1 MKIAPSLLA
10 ADFSKL
16 GEEMQDI
23 EKGGADLVHLDV
35 MDGRFVPNISFGPP
49 VIQALRPIT
58 KLPFD
63 VHLMIYHPEDY
74 FDILKN
80 IGVEMA
86 SFHIEAVTHVDRVIH
101 ALKSA
106 NIKCG
111 LAVNP
116 GTSLLMIDT
125 VLPLLDYVLIMSV
138 NPGFG
143 GQKFI
148 PYAVDKVKQLKT
160 MITEKQLSVSIE
172 VDGGVNQDNAFL
184 LKNAGADI
192 LVAGSS
198 VFGKSDRAKAIHELR
213 V

>member
-63 VHLMIYHPEDY
+63 VHLMIYYPEDY

-116 GTSLLMIDT
+116 GTSLSMIDT

-148 PYAVDKVKQLKT
+148 PYAVDKVKQLKK

>member
-86 SFHIEAVTHVDRVIH
+86 SFHIEAVKHVDRVIH

-116 GTSLLMIDT
+116 GTSLSMIDT

-148 PYAVDKVKQLKT
+148 PYAVDKVKQLKK

>member
-16 GEEMQDI
+16 EEEMQDI

-116 GTSLLMIDT
+116 GTSLSMIDT

-148 PYAVDKVKQLKT
+148 PYAVDKVKQLKK

-198 VFGKSDRAKAIHELR
+198 VFGKSDRAKAIHALR

>member
-23 EKGGADLVHLDV
+23 ENGGADLVHLDV

-116 GTSLLMIDT
+116 GTSLSMIDT

-148 PYAVDKVKQLKT
+148 PYAVDKVKQLEK

>member
-23 EKGGADLVHLDV
+23 ENGGADLVHLDV

-101 ALKSA
+101 ALKSV

-116 GTSLLMIDT
+116 GTSLSMIDT
-125 VLPLLDYVLIMSV
+125 VLPFLDYVLIMSV

-148 PYAVDKVKQLKT
+148 PYAVDKVKQLKK

>member
-16 GEEMQDI
+16 EEEMQDI

-80 IGVEMA
+80 LGVEMA

-116 GTSLLMIDT
+116 GTSLSMIDT

-148 PYAVDKVKQLKT
+148 PYAVDKVKQLKK

-172 VDGGVNQDNAFL
+172 VDGGVNQDNSFL

>member
-148 PYAVDKVKQLKT
+148 PYAVDKVKQLKK

>member
-23 EKGGADLVHLDV
+23 ENGGADLVHLDV

-116 GTSLLMIDT
+116 GTSLSMIDT

-148 PYAVDKVKQLKT
+148 PYAVDKVKQLKK

>member
-116 GTSLLMIDT
+116 GTSLSMIDT

-148 PYAVDKVKQLKT
+148 PYAVDKVKQLKK

-198 VFGKSDRAKAIHELR
+198 VFGKSDRAKAIHALR

>member
-16 GEEMQDI
+16 EEEMQDI

-116 GTSLLMIDT
+116 GTSLSMIDT

-148 PYAVDKVKQLKT
+148 PYAVDKVKQLKK

-184 LKNAGADI
+184 LKNAGVDI

>member
-23 EKGGADLVHLDV
+23 ENGGADLVHLDV

-101 ALKSA
+101 ALKSV

-116 GTSLLMIDT
+116 GTSLSMIDT

-148 PYAVDKVKQLKT
+148 PYAVDKVKQLKK

>member
-116 GTSLLMIDT
+116 GTSLSMIDT

-148 PYAVDKVKQLKT
+148 PYAVDKVKQLKK
-160 MITEKQLSVSIE
+160 MIIEKQLSVSIE
-172 VDGGVNQDNAFL
+172 VDGGVNHNNAFL

>member
-16 GEEMQDI
+16 EEEMQDI

-101 ALKSA
+101 ALKSV

-116 GTSLLMIDT
+116 GTSLSMIDT

-148 PYAVDKVKQLKT
+148 PYAVDKVKQLKK

>member
-16 GEEMQDI
+16 EEEMQDI

-80 IGVEMA
+80 LGVEMA

-106 NIKCG
+106 NIRCG

-148 PYAVDKVKQLKT
+148 PYAVDKVKQLKK

>member
-16 GEEMQDI
+16 EEEMQDI

-80 IGVEMA
+80 LGVEMA

-148 PYAVDKVKQLKT
+148 PYAVDKVKQLKK

>member
-116 GTSLLMIDT
+116 GTSLSMIDT

-148 PYAVDKVKQLKT
+148 PYAVDKVKQLKK

-198 VFGKSDRAKAIHELR
+198 VFGKFDRAKAIHELR

>member
-16 GEEMQDI
+16 EEEMQDI

-63 VHLMIYHPEDY
+63 VHLMIYYPEDY

-116 GTSLLMIDT
+116 GTSLSMIDT

-148 PYAVDKVKQLKT
+148 PYAVDKVKQLKK

-198 VFGKSDRAKAIHELR
+198 VFGKSDRAKAIHALR

>member
-16 GEEMQDI
+16 EEEMQDI

-148 PYAVDKVKQLKT
+148 PYAVDKVKQLKK

>member
-23 EKGGADLVHLDV
+23 ENGGADLVHLDV

-148 PYAVDKVKQLKT
+148 PYAVDKVKQLKK

>member
-23 EKGGADLVHLDV
+23 ENGGADLVHLDV

-116 GTSLLMIDT
+116 GTSLSMIDT

-148 PYAVDKVKQLKT
+148 PYAVDKVKQLKK

-198 VFGKSDRAKAIHELR
+198 VFGKSDRAKAIHALR

>member
-16 GEEMQDI
+16 EEEMQDI

-35 MDGRFVPNISFGPP
+35 MGGRFVPNISFGPP

-80 IGVEMA
+80 LGVEMA

-106 NIKCG
+106 NIRCG

-148 PYAVDKVKQLKT
+148 PYAVDKVKQLKK

>member
-49 VIQALRPIT
+49 VIQALRLIT

-116 GTSLLMIDT
+116 GTSLSMIDT

-148 PYAVDKVKQLKT
+148 PYAVDKVKQLKK

-198 VFGKSDRAKAIHELR
+198 VFGKSDRTKAIHELR

>member
-116 GTSLLMIDT
+116 GTSLSMIDT

-148 PYAVDKVKQLKT
+148 PYAVDKVKQLKK

-198 VFGKSDRAKAIHELR
+198 VFGRSDRAKAIHALR

>member
-86 SFHIEAVTHVDRVIH
+86 SFHIEAVTHVDRVVH

-148 PYAVDKVKQLKT
+148 PYAVDKVKQLKK

>member
-86 SFHIEAVTHVDRVIH
+86 SFHIEAVKHVDRVIH

-116 GTSLLMIDT
+116 GTSLSMIET

-148 PYAVDKVKQLKT
+148 PYAVDKVKQLKK

>member
-16 GEEMQDI
+16 EEEMQDI

-80 IGVEMA
+80 TGVEMA

-148 PYAVDKVKQLKT
+148 PYAVDKVKQLKK

-198 VFGKSDRAKAIHELR
+198 VFGKSDRAKAIHALR

>member
-23 EKGGADLVHLDV
+23 ENGGADLVHLDV

-116 GTSLLMIDT
+116 GTSLSMIDT

-148 PYAVDKVKQLKT
+148 LYAVDKVKQLKK

-198 VFGKSDRAKAIHELR
+198 VFGRSDRAKAIHALR

>member
-116 GTSLLMIDT
+116 GTSLSMIDT

-148 PYAVDKVKQLKT
+148 PYAVDKVKQLKK

-198 VFGKSDRAKAIHELR
+198 VFGKSDRAKTIHELR

>member
-16 GEEMQDI
+16 EEEMQDI

-80 IGVEMA
+80 LGVEMA

-106 NIKCG
+106 NIRCG

-148 PYAVDKVKQLKT
+148 PYAVDKVKQLKK

-198 VFGKSDRAKAIHELR
+198 VFGKSDRAKAIHALR

>member
-16 GEEMQDI
+16 EEEMQDI

-63 VHLMIYHPEDY
+63 VHLMIYYPEDY

-148 PYAVDKVKQLKT
+148 PYAVDKVKQLKK

>member
-16 GEEMQDI
+16 EEEMQDI

-148 PYAVDKVKQLKT
+148 PYAVDKVKQLKK

-198 VFGKSDRAKAIHELR
+198 VFGRSDRAKAIHALR

>member
-74 FDILKN
+74 FDVLKN

-116 GTSLLMIDT
+116 GTSLSMIDT

-148 PYAVDKVKQLKT
+148 PYAVDKVKQLKK

>member
-116 GTSLLMIDT
+116 GTSLSMIDT

-148 PYAVDKVKQLKT
+148 PYSVDKVKQLKK

-198 VFGKSDRAKAIHELR
+198 VFGKSDRAKAIHALR

>member
-23 EKGGADLVHLDV
+23 ENGGADLVHLDV

-116 GTSLLMIDT
+116 GTSLSMIET

-148 PYAVDKVKQLKT
+148 PYAVDKVKQLKK

>member
-116 GTSLLMIDT
+116 GTSLSMIDA

-148 PYAVDKVKQLKT
+148 PYAVDKVKQLKK
-160 MITEKQLSVSIE
+160 MITEKQLSVAIE

>member
-116 GTSLLMIDT
+116 GTSVSMIDT

-148 PYAVDKVKQLKT
+148 PYAVDKVKQLKK

>member
-23 EKGGADLVHLDV
+23 ENGGADLVHLDV

-116 GTSLLMIDT
+116 GTSLSMIDT

-148 PYAVDKVKQLKT
+148 PYAVDKVKQLKK
-160 MITEKQLSVSIE
+160 MITKKQLSVSIE

>member
-116 GTSLLMIDT
+116 GTSLSMIDT

-148 PYAVDKVKQLKT
+148 SYAVDKVKQLKK

-198 VFGKSDRAKAIHELR
+198 VFGKSDRAKTIHELR